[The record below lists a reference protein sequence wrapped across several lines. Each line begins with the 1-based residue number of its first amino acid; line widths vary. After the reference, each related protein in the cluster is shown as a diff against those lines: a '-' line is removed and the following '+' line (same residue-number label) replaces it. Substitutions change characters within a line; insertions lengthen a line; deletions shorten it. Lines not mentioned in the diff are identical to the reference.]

1 MEELDAFWEP
11 FLCAPDKCNYNA
23 RLLKAGAEMPMPQRE
38 AEKHRRLAATMGYE
52 FYEMGF
58 CTPME
63 EGGHRHM
70 LWPFIQEVNNVP
82 TGSVPTPKE
91 LL

>member
-1 MEELDAFWEP
+1 MHFENP
-11 FLCAPDKCNYNA
+11 FYAHLINGTTMPDRK

-70 LWPFIQEVNNVP
+70 L
-82 TGSVPTPKE
+82 
-91 LL
+91 